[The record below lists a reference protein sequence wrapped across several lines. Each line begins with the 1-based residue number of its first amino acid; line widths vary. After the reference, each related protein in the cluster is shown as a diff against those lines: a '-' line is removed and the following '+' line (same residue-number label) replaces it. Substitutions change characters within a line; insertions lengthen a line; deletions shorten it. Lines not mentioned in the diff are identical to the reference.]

1 METCRSGQDSLTD
14 DRRAANG
21 RKTAE
26 GGTLEMRVEDFACGA
41 IEHGTAPRVRAVDI
55 QAFSGL
61 AEQSM
66 RPSLRVVFGGGSTVS
81 MRVAELCSED
91 LEQPCHGEKLGCPR
105 GFFWALF
112 FQAVAVVT
120 VLVCW
125 GLHILLR

>member
-1 METCRSGQDSLTD
+1 METCRLGQDSLTD

-21 RKTAE
+21 RKNAE

-41 IEHGTAPRVRAVDI
+41 IEHGAAPRVRAVDI
-55 QAFSGL
+55 QAVPGL

-66 RPSLRVVFGGGSTVS
+66 GPALRVVLGGRSIVS
-81 MRVAELCSED
+81 MRVAEVCSED
-91 LEQPCHGEKLGCPR
+91 LERPCYGDRLGCPR
-105 GFFWALF
+105 GFFWALV
-112 FQAVAVVT
+112 FQAAAVVT